1 MSTNYNRIYVI
12 DYSNHCIR
20 QYMCFIYCIF
30 VSN

>member
-1 MSTNYNRIYVI
+1 MYVI